1 MSDGGSTESPSGGAA
16 GLAGGRAAHE
26 SPAARQTRAEEPTG
40 TEQMSTQDDGAP
52 ESANGQEHE
61 TETGAGLEAQ
71 ADAESAGDAAVEAEV
86 GAEAESAGDAE
97 GDTEAGVAAEGA
109 ASFADATAE
118 AELDAGA
125 ASESGGDLEV
135 AAEAVEGEAAV
146 EAEAA
151 VEGEAD
157 VEAEA
162 EALVVEPESQVQ
174 PLVAPEWGPELEP
187 APAVHAPGGLR
198 IPDDVSVLEGEPEGL
213 GRSVG
218 VVVSRFNGEVT
229 DRLLESALEEL
240 DRAGV
245 ARDRITVMPV
255 PGAFELPLGAMA
267 LAKTRRF
274 ACVVALGCVIRGET
288 AHFDYVAGEAASGL
302 QLAGLETGVPVAF
315 GVLTVD
321 TREQAEARVGRG
333 GDAARSAL
341 EMASIF
347 HQLRAQAM
355 SG

>member
-1 MSDGGSTESPSGGAA
+1 VSSGGFWPDDGGSTE
-16 GLAGGRAAHE
+16 
-26 SPAARQTRAEEPTG
+26 
-40 TEQMSTQDDGAP
+40 AP
-52 ESANGQEHE
+52 ETDIGSTEPPETDIGSTEPPPERANGHE
-61 TETGAGLEAQ
+61 PEAALEAQ
-71 ADAESAGDAAVEAEV
+71 EEEAAAAAVEAEPGAEPEAAGEAEAEAGGGLV
-86 GAEAESAGDAE
+86 GAAEVSSSGEATPETEPGAEAELESAGE
-97 GDTEAGVAAEGA
+97 
-109 ASFADATAE
+109 ADAA
-118 AELDAGA
+118 
-125 ASESGGDLEV
+125 
-135 AAEAVEGEAAV
+135 
-146 EAEAA
+146 
-151 VEGEAD
+151 AD

-162 EALVVEPESQVQ
+162 AAVVTEPEPQVTLVEPD
-174 PLVAPEWGPELEP
+174 WGSEFVP
-187 APAVHAPGGLR
+187 APAVHAPGGLT
-198 IPDDVSVLEGEPEGL
+198 IPGDVAVLVGEPEGL

-229 DRLLESALEEL
+229 SRLLESALEEL

-245 ARDRITVMPV
+245 ARERITVMPV

-321 TREQAEARVGRG
+321 TLEQAEARVARG
-333 GDAARSAL
+333 ADAARSAL
-341 EMASIF
+341 EMADIF
-347 HQLRAQAM
+347 HHLRAQAM